1 MPNKTEDLI
10 FTNKVDRQYL
20 LEQKRKRKQARNDT
34 QLTWMLRLLFVAVLV
49 LYFLSDISKIKQI
62 TVAGNVA
69 IDKKAIIQNSGLS
82 LESRY
87 YGFSPLWIEYK
98 LRKHP
103 LIKQVHVRRE
113 NYQIVQIEIVEK
125 PIVASVFM
133 DQLSWLL
140 SDGTVVKAEAD
151 NQEYVT
157 QVPYLEDFEETDLLG
172 KIARYLP
179 KVNDLTKSLISEIAL
194 FPLDYDP
201 EYLKIHMIDGNTVY
215 VSIMNL
221 ENINGYPKL
230 VNAIHAKNACIFF
243 ESVADRAYTS
253 ECLD

>member
-1 MPNKTEDLI
+1 MPNKAEDLI

-20 LEQKRKRKQARNDT
+20 LEQKRKRKQARKET
-34 QLTWMLRLLFVAVLV
+34 QLAWMLRLLFVAILV
-49 LYFLSDISKIKQI
+49 LYFLSDVSKIKQI
-62 TVAGNVA
+62 TVVGNHA
-69 IDKKAIIQNSGLS
+69 IDRQALIQSSGLS

-87 YGFSPLWIEYK
+87 YVFSPFLIESK

-103 LIKQVHVRRE
+103 LIKQVSVKRDS
-113 NYQIVQIEIVEK
+113 YQIVRIEVTEK
-125 PIVASVFM
+125 PILASLFVDQVA
-133 DQLSWLL
+133 WLL
-140 SDGTVVKAEAD
+140 EDGSVVTAGND
-151 NQEYVT
+151 SREYLT
-157 QVPYLEDFEETDLLG
+157 QVPYLEGFETPDLLS
-172 KIARYLP
+172 KMARYLP
-179 KVNDLTKSLISEIAL
+179 EVDGLTKSLISEIAL

-230 VNAIHAKNACIFF
+230 VNAIHAKDACIFF
-243 ESVADRAYTS
+243 ETMADRAYTS